1 MKKNF
6 WDIIIK
12 IIGAPLIISLAVWS
26 LFPEPILNIN
36 APTKQSMIV
45 ALIAY
50 SIGLFLLMLR
60 HDSRMYDNIKIIM
73 AAVENPSRIYNG
85 KKASISQVDQMLEE
99 VNQLLKKGE
108 RIVILEGH
116 FEPNPPKNN
125 MVLESHINLV
135 KTAAENNFN
144 LCWKVLV
151 GQSDSQ
157 KDVWISNLKK
167 EVQFKSKSKY
177 QVIELKNLKPSL
189 NFMVIPE
196 LNQTYFGFGDWLGED
211 STGGIWIKSK
221 HIAGAMSG
229 VFDNLVNPAD
239 KNQCNE

>member
-12 IIGAPLIISLAVWS
+12 IIGAPLIICLAIWS
-26 LFPEPILNIN
+26 LFPEPILSID

-45 ALIAY
+45 ILIAY
-50 SIGLFLLMLR
+50 SICLFLIMLR
-60 HDSRMYDNIKIIM
+60 HDSKMYDNIKIIM
-73 AAVENPSRIYNG
+73 AAVDNPSRIYNG
-85 KKASISQVDQMLEE
+85 KKASISQVSQMLDEA
-99 VNQLLKKGE
+99 NQLLKKGE

-116 FEPNPPKNN
+116 FEPNPPQNN
-125 MVLESHINLV
+125 MILESHINLV
-135 KTAAENNFN
+135 KNAAENNFN
-144 LCWKVLV
+144 LCWNVLV
-151 GQSDSQ
+151 GQSNSQ

-167 EVQFKSKSKY
+167 EIQDISKCKY
-177 QVIELKNLKPSL
+177 HVIELKNAKPSL

-229 VFDNLVNPAD
+229 VFDNLVNPVE
-239 KNQCNE
+239 KN